1 MISLCLALIQI
12 LLSWLSVTTSSTE
25 SPYNDGA
32 DVWYYPVAPI
42 ALVVEVL
49 HMVFSISVFFKL
61 CYSPRSRF
69 HHDHITWVV
78 QQPRGR
84 GPNPNPSLPA
94 ISIALPLQLE
104 RSASNVSQPSAV

>member
-69 HHDHITWVV
+69 YHNHFTWGD

-84 GPNPNPSLPA
+84 GPNPSSA
-94 ISIALPLQLE
+94 TMSIALPLRLE